1 MVMVTGAAPQL
12 NVMIPPAATALTT
25 AAEVQLPGVPVPTT
39 WSGLLVFTAFAA
51 AGTAACPA
59 GFPGR
64 GSARAFG
71 ADGEGDGDEVGVGAS
86 DGNDDGLLAAG
97 PEAGGVTNVGLS
109 GADPQPTRARP
120 LTRAVMPTR

>member
-64 GSARAFG
+64 GSVRTFG
-71 ADGEGDGDEVGVGAS
+71 AGGDGDGVGVGAS
-86 DGNDDGLLAAG
+86 DGNDDGLVAAG
-97 PEAGGVTNVGLS
+97 PEAGGVTNLGLS
-109 GADPQPTRARP
+109 GADPQPARARP
-120 LTRAVMPTR
+120 LTRAATPTR